1 MLDYYLFLQISLFG
15 QNNSIQHS
23 VIFNN
28 GRSSLNIPGKPS
40 ENFQRYLPFFTN
52 QIGYML
58 NKELNDNYAIQFG
71 VKPTVLRYI
80 YENHLSIS
88 SLSFRSYYYISIPIS
103 LQKRLSQ
110 TTDYWNISG
119 GLSLELFLGR
129 HDNYFYYE
137 YSGYVGDGDGNL
149 VYTEEILM
157 GKCKVSPR
165 CLWNYSPFLCEG
177 SVRPK
182 QRRGSFPIK

>member
-1 MLDYYLFLQISLFG
+1 
-15 QNNSIQHS
+15 
-23 VIFNN
+23 
-28 GRSSLNIPGKPS
+28 
-40 ENFQRYLPFFTN
+40 
-52 QIGYML
+52 ML

-80 YENHLSIS
+80 YENRLSIS

-157 GKCKVSPR
+157 GKDAKKYNNTLYNQQNPISVS
-165 CLWNYSPFLCEG
+165 CQG
-177 SVRPK
+177 SLIRHH
-182 QRRGSFPIK
+182 QLNSGSAIEFGLNIQLMEVISFYNDNLFFTENAILNIIEL